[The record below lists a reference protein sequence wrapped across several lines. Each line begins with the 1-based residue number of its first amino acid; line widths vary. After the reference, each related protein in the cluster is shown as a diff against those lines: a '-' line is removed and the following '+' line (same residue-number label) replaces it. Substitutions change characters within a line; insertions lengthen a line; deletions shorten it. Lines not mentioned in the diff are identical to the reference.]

1 MSSELTATSAI
12 APAVTNAA
20 MRAARNFA
28 GVIAQSVAQAEEVTL
43 PQLRVL
49 VLAQRHH
56 GLNNSAV
63 AAALKVHL
71 SNATRICDR
80 LVHAGLLHRQES
92 KADRRRVELTLT
104 TAGSQLVETVMDHR
118 RAALIQILEAL
129 PAETHPTLA
138 NALDLFSDAAEAVLP
153 EAPPAL

>member
-1 MSSELTATSAI
+1 MSSEPVTAAV
-12 APAVTNAA
+12 APDVTNAA

-49 VLAQRHH
+49 VLAQRQH
-56 GLNNSAV
+56 GLNNTAI

-80 LVHAGLLHRQES
+80 LVQAGLLNRQES
-92 KADRRRVELTLT
+92 KIDRRRVELTLT
-104 TAGSQLVETVMDHR
+104 TAGSRLVETVMDHR

-129 PAETHPTLA
+129 PAETHQTLA
-138 NALDLFSDAAEAVLP
+138 SALDLFSDAAEAVRP
-153 EAPPAL
+153 TAPPSP